1 MSCLQNFPF
10 GSIRPQ
16 EYVIQPGALDH
27 PAPGFMQLVGCSI
40 RIGMHQADGIVSLTN
55 LQLYYYSAQFAIYFH
70 IVYFLSQR
78 A

>member
-1 MSCLQNFPF
+1 
-10 GSIRPQ
+10 
-16 EYVIQPGALDH
+16 
-27 PAPGFMQLVGCSI
+27 MQLVGCSI